1 MMQEH
6 AGEIKAGAVGF
17 EEHTHLCG
25 AEKIVGLRKQVCG
38 AAHTLGSGGE
48 RAGNHISRAPFD
60 DARQRR
66 MGKGSERTQKGAA
79 HTLCVGLFGVGLWS
93 CDYEQNALLN
103 ENI

>member
-1 MMQEH
+1 MCKKT
-6 AGEIKAGAVGF
+6 GL
-17 EEHTHLCG
+17 TYLCG
-25 AEKIVGLRKQVCG
+25 AEKIVAWWKQVCG

-48 RAGNHISRAPFD
+48 RAGNHSRKAPLN
-60 DARQRR
+60 DAGQRR